1 MNEVTPLPGD
11 PIDTI
16 RREIVAVDDHLLSLA
31 AQRLQLLDRLIA
43 LKGAGE
49 GVPLRPGPE
58 IALLRKL
65 IAAAP
70 APLTADV
77 VHDLWR
83 VLLVATAQRQG
94 PVEVLVGGG
103 RGEQARL
110 LDVARRHFGGRVRIK
125 DAGEPQM
132 ALLKAVENPTTTIAV
147 TAWPAAP
154 GVGAW
159 WPALTERR
167 FHDLRLIASLPMVVG
182 AADEP
187 EAALFAVAPSEEAG
201 GDVSMLLAFDPH
213 HRLQRALAEQGL
225 AGKEVARAEPRV
237 LVRVQGFLNAED
249 PRIAALTRGG
259 LESARLLGS
268 YARI

>member
-11 PIDTI
+11 PVDAA
-16 RREIVAVDDHLLSLA
+16 RREIDAVDEHLLSLA
-31 AQRLQLLDRLIA
+31 AQRLQISDRLAA
-43 LKGAGE
+43 LTGDTSGI
-49 GVPLRPGPE
+49 PIRPGRE

-70 APLTADV
+70 APLTPEAIQ
-77 VHDLWR
+77 DLWR
-83 VLLVATAQRQG
+83 VLIVASAQRQAA
-94 PVEVLVGGG
+94 VEVLIGGG

-110 LDVARRHFGGRVRIK
+110 FDIARRHFGARVRIK
-125 DAGEPQM
+125 EAGEPQM
-132 ALLKAVENPTTTIAV
+132 ALLKAVENPATTIVV

-167 FHDLRLIASLPMVVG
+167 FQDLRLIAALPLM
-182 AADEP
+182 AAAEP
-187 EAALFAVAPSEEAG
+187 EAALFAAAAPEEAG
-201 GDVSMLLAFDPH
+201 GDTSMLLAFDPH
-213 HRLQRALAEQGL
+213 HRLQRALAEQNL
-225 AGKEVARAEPRV
+225 VGKEVARAEPRV
-237 LVRVQGFLNAED
+237 LVKVQGFMNAED

-259 LESARLLGS
+259 LESVRLLGS